1 MDSIFTPAPSYIE
14 TPRPF
19 FRGVRVGGGGL
30 VGSGVS
36 QCASPRLIYIGTYPL
51 RYAGMRYLV
60 AVAVDTYRSSLQVTG
75 GVLYL

>member
-1 MDSIFTPAPSYIE
+1 M
-14 TPRPF
+14 
-19 FRGVRVGGGGL
+19 GGGGL